1 MDMESADDSFEL
13 LPHRLAEVAAARPE
27 RVALIQGDVEVTYGA
42 LWARVV
48 AAGEQLNKLIAPS
61 DRVGIVMDNGA
72 DYVVAVYAIW
82 YAGGIAVGLNTALK
96 DPDLLD
102 LLHRCEARVALLGAT
117 AGRLSQP
124 LEGAGVVVPT
134 TSAWQSARGVTGTPS
149 PVAIRPG
156 DSAAIIF
163 TSGTTGEPK
172 GVLLS
177 HGSLAAN
184 VAGVQAILPMRPD
197 DVTLCALPFHYA
209 FGGSVLHTHMTLGA
223 TLMLEKSLMYPQ
235 HTLRRMAASRVT
247 AFYGVP
253 SSYYLLMDQVRLH
266 GASLSALRY
275 CAQAGGA
282 MDPSRIERFCA
293 LLPSVG
299 FWVMYGQSEACS
311 RLTTLNAA
319 DRRRKAGSVG
329 LPLPGVSLRIA
340 GRDDRTLPPGEIG
353 EVCARGPNIMQGYW
367 QAPEETAAALR
378 GGWLRTGDLGYLD
391 AEGYLYLQ
399 GRVREII
406 KVGAHRVAPQEIER
420 VIQGVPGVVE
430 CAVVAQEDDML
441 GEAVRACVVAPGAD
455 ERLRREILRA
465 CRECLALYKVPKQVI
480 FMTSLP
486 RTASGKI
493 RKHLLR
499 ATRTANSDWSEE

>member
-1 MDMESADDSFEL
+1 MDMRSADDPIDL
-13 LPHRLAEVAAARPE
+13 LLHRLAAVAAACPE
-27 RVALIQGDVEVTYGA
+27 RIALIQGEVTVNYGA
-42 LWARVV
+42 LWGRIVTT
-48 AAGEQLNKLIAPS
+48 GEQLKGLIAPS

-72 DYVVAVYAIW
+72 DYVVAVYATW

-102 LLHRCEARVALLGAT
+102 LLRRCDARAALLGAT

-124 LEGAGVVVPT
+124 LAEAGVVVPA
-134 TSAWQSARGVTGTPS
+134 TSAWQSAGGATGAPS
-149 PVAIRPG
+149 PVAIRPADG
-156 DSAAIIF
+156 AAIIF

-184 VAGVQAILPMRPD
+184 VAGVQSTVPMRPD

-223 TLMLEKSLMYPQ
+223 TLVLENSLMYPQ
-235 HTLRRMAASRVT
+235 QILRRMAACRVT

-253 SSYYLLMDQVRLH
+253 SSYYLLMDQVQLH

-275 CAQAGGA
+275 CALAGGP

-293 LLPSVG
+293 LLPHVG

-319 DRRRKAGSVG
+319 DRQRKAGSVG

-340 GRDDRTLPPGEIG
+340 GRDDRTLPPGEVG

-367 QAPEETAAALR
+367 RAPEETAAVLR

-391 AEGYLYLQ
+391 ADGYLYLQ
-399 GRVREII
+399 GRIREII

-430 CAVVAQEDDML
+430 CAVVAQEDALL

-455 ERLRREILRA
+455 ARLRREILGA
-465 CRECLALYKVPKQVI
+465 CRERLALYKVPKQVV
-480 FMTSLP
+480 FMASLP
-486 RTASGKI
+486 RTASGKV

-499 ATRTANSDWSEE
+499 ATRTANSAWSEE